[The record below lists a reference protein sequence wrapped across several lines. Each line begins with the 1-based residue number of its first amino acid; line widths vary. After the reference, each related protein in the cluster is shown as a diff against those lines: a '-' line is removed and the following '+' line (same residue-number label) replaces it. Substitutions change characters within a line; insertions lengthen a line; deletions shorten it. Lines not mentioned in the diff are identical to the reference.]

1 MANKTQ
7 RIDERYQIR
16 RGPDGTLLV
25 SLDGVKWLTPSQAGV
40 ATEAYADE
48 GDADTLALSQE
59 YADTKAQET
68 REYTDDQVELA
79 KEEAQNYTDDQLVD
93 LSADIEDEL
102 ALKADL
108 VNGRVPA
115 SQLPTFADT
124 LEVFPV
130 LADFPAA
137 GESNVLYV
145 AEDTNYAYRWNGS
158 GYTRVGETLVLG
170 ETLDTAYRG
179 DRGKVA
185 YDHTLLT
192 DNPHQ
197 VNKTQVG
204 LSNVDNTS
212 DLSKP
217 VSTATQTALN
227 GKANTT
233 HTHAPADITGLQG
246 LLDAKANSSSLA
258 TVATTGDYGD
268 LLNIP
273 APLDISGKL
282 DKSGGTMSGALSLGS
297 NKITNLASGTDNGD
311 AVNKGQ
317 MDAAIAGAGGSSV
330 WGGITGSISN
340 QTDLQTALN
349 GKEGSIAAG
358 ATTQY
363 YRGDKSW
370 ATLTKG
376 AVGLSNV
383 DNTSNATERA
393 AAATLTNKRINP
405 RVSSAAS
412 ASSLTPTIANFD
424 QYVYTALATNLTIN
438 APTGTP
444 VVGNK
449 LMFTIKDDGTSRT
462 LTWDAAFAPVGV
474 TLPTATTVG
483 KWTYVGAIYN
493 ASATRWD
500 VIAVT
505 TEA

>member
-16 RGPDGTLLV
+16 KGANGTLLV
-25 SLDGVKWLTPSQAGV
+25 SEDGVKWLTPAQAGI

-48 GDADTLALSQE
+48 GDATTLAESKDYTDAKSQE
-59 YADTKAQET
+59 AH
-68 REYTDDQVELA
+68 EYTDDQIDLA
-79 KEEAQNYTDDQLVD
+79 KEELQNYTDDAVGELE
-93 LSADIEDEL
+93 ADIEEQLSD
-102 ALKADL
+102 KADL
-108 VNGRVPA
+108 INGRVPA
-115 SQLPTFADT
+115 TQLPAFADT
-124 LEVFPV
+124 LETFGTE
-130 LADFPAA
+130 ADFPAV
-137 GESNVLYV
+137 GESNVIYV
-145 AEDTNYAYRWNGS
+145 AEDTNRAFRWNGT
-158 GYTRVGETLVLG
+158 GYTRIGESLVLG
-170 ETLDTAYRG
+170 ETSSNAYRG
-179 DRGKVA
+179 DRGATA
-185 YDHTLLT
+185 YSHTLLT

-233 HTHAPADITGLQG
+233 HTHVPADITGLQG

-258 TVATTGDYGD
+258 VVATTGDYGD

-297 NKITNLASGTDNGD
+297 NKITNLASGTNSGD

-358 ATTQY
+358 DTTQY

-376 AVGLSNV
+376 AVGLSDV

-405 RVSSAAS
+405 RVSSVAS
-412 ASSLTPTIANFD
+412 ASSLTPTIASFD
-424 QYVYTALATNLTIN
+424 QYVYTALAANLTIN

-444 VVGNK
+444 TEGNK
-449 LMFTIKDDGTSRT
+449 LMFAIKDNGTSRT
-462 LTWDAAFAPVGV
+462 LTWDTAFAPAGV
-474 TLPTATTVG
+474 DMPASTTAG
-483 KWTYVGAIYN
+483 KWHYIGFIYN
-493 ASATRWD
+493 ATVAKWHCIAATK
-500 VIAVT
+500 
-505 TEA
+505 EG

>member
-217 VSTATQTALN
+217 ISTATQTALN

-233 HTHAPADITGLQG
+233 HTHALSQVTG
-246 LLDAKANSSSLA
+246 
-258 TVATTGDYGD
+258 
-268 LLNIP
+268 
-273 APLDISGKL
+273 
-282 DKSGGTMSGALSLGS
+282 
-297 NKITNLASGTDNGD
+297 
-311 AVNKGQ
+311 
-317 MDAAIAGAGGSSV
+317 
-330 WGGITGSISN
+330 
-340 QTDLQTALN
+340 LQTALDSKASAGALAN
-349 GKEGSIAAG
+349 VELDVSDLQLDVAGKEDSFTKGNIVQGSNVTITGTLTNRLVGAGDITISAVPG
-358 ATTQY
+358 ATPPVT
-363 YRGDKSW
+363 SVN
-370 ATLTKG
+370 TKTG
-376 AVGLSNV
+376 NVVLVASDVGLGNV
-383 DNTSNATERA
+383 SNTSDATKNSA
-393 AAATLTNKRINP
+393 TATLTNKRIDP
-405 RVSSAAS
+405 RTSSAAS
-412 ASSLTPTIANFD
+412 AAAITPNVGSFDFYVLTA
-424 QYVYTALATNLTIN
+424 QAVALTIN
-438 APTGTP
+438 APAGTP
-444 VVGNK
+444 VAGNK
-449 LMFTIKDDGTSRT
+449 LMFSIKDNGTAQT
-462 LTWDAAFAPVGV
+462 LTWNAAFVPVGV
-474 TLPTATTVG
+474 DLPLTTVAD
-483 KWTYVGAIYN
+483 KVLYVGAIY
-493 ASATRWD
+493 SGTDWH
-500 VIAVT
+500 VIAVAQ
-505 TEA
+505 ES